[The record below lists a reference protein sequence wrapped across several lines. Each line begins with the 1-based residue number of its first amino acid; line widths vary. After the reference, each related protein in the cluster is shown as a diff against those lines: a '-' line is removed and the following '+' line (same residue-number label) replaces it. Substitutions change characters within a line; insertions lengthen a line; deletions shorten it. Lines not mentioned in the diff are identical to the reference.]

1 MSIVQSSSVVSQFRP
16 YQCEVHVQLYLSPCN
31 DGSVVESTQVPPF
44 WHGIDAQD
52 DAAPGAGDGDGGGG
66 GACASHVKPI

>member
-1 MSIVQSSSVVSQFRP
+1 
-16 YQCEVHVQLYLSPCN
+16 VHVQLYLSPCN

-52 DAAPGAGDGDGGGG
+52 DAAPGAGSGDGGGG